1 MYYLYKTITFIKYV
15 ELSGGDYMKK
25 RIFVI
30 LIIIAVI
37 IFVFLFSAI
46 LKLKI
51 EDEIFKNEVKK
62 VSIEYVSIT
71 NEISNEFSLNYDYY
85 TSNPEVCLELYK
97 REGFSREVDSLVEDV
112 ENIMEG
118 LSDVD
123 RITMTNPVHVG
134 STLLEEIINYT
145 EKTEPLTEE
154 EYARV
159 VELSIIMSEN
169 TKFIKEDLKQE
180 WGMDASEVEN
190 LGISE

>member
-1 MYYLYKTITFIKYV
+1 
-15 ELSGGDYMKK
+15 MKK
-25 RIFVI
+25 RIFI
-30 LIIIAVI
+30 IFIIIAVI
-37 IFVFLFSAI
+37 ILAFPFSSL

-51 EDEIFKNEVKK
+51 EDEIFKNEVKE

-85 TSNPEVCLELYK
+85 TSNPEECLELYK
-97 REGFSREVDSLVEDV
+97 REGFSREVDSLVEEV
-112 ENIMEG
+112 ENTMEG

-123 RITMTNPVHVG
+123 RITMINPVHVG

-159 VELSIIMSEN
+159 VELSIIISEN

-180 WGMDASEVEN
+180 WGMDASEVES